1 MAIIAPDIG
10 IDLGTSN
17 TLVYVKRKGVVLNEP
32 TLMVVTGGQKKS
44 VKAFGEDARLMLG
57 RTTGEYQSVRPL
69 EDGVIKDYDMTEYML
84 EFFIRKAIGMSR
96 LVRPRGLITIP
107 SRVTAI
113 ERRAV
118 REAAENAGIRKGALH
133 LIEKPFAA
141 ALGSGLPVFEP
152 RGSMVVD
159 IGGGTAEVAVISMG
173 SIVASRSVRSAG
185 DEFEKEIIAYVK
197 RKYNVLI
204 GDRTAEEIKIAIAS
218 AAPYEGEEPY
228 SVMGRNLVDG
238 FPKEVTLTPAEIRE
252 VLSEQIGVIIDAI
265 LTTLERTPPELS
277 ADILETGITLAGG
290 GAMLHGMDK
299 LVAQQTGMPVFI
311 AEEPLDCVARGT
323 GAILE
328 SPETFSRTL
337 FFDNRPSR

>member
-1 MAIIAPDIG
+1 M
-10 IDLGTSN
+10 
-17 TLVYVKRKGVVLNEP
+17 
-32 TLMVVTGGQKKS
+32 
-44 VKAFGEDARLMLG
+44 
-57 RTTGEYQSVRPL
+57 
-69 EDGVIKDYDMTEYML
+69 
-84 EFFIRKAIGMSR
+84 
-96 LVRPRGLITIP
+96 
-107 SRVTAI
+107 
-113 ERRAV
+113 
-118 REAAENAGIRKGALH
+118 
-133 LIEKPFAA
+133 
-141 ALGSGLPVFEP
+141 
-152 RGSMVVD
+152 D

>member
-1 MAIIAPDIG
+1 M
-10 IDLGTSN
+10 
-17 TLVYVKRKGVVLNEP
+17 
-32 TLMVVTGGQKKS
+32 
-44 VKAFGEDARLMLG
+44 
-57 RTTGEYQSVRPL
+57 
-69 EDGVIKDYDMTEYML
+69 
-84 EFFIRKAIGMSR
+84 
-96 LVRPRGLITIP
+96 
-107 SRVTAI
+107 

-118 REAAENAGIRKGALH
+118 REVAFKAGARQVAIV
-133 LIEKPFAA
+133 EEPMAA
-141 ALGSGLPVFEP
+141 AIGAGLPVAEP
-152 RGSMVVD
+152 TGCMVVD

-173 SIVASRSVRSAG
+173 SIVASRSVRTAG

-204 GDRTAEEIKIAIAS
+204 GDRTAEEIKLAIGS

-252 VLSEQIGVIIDAI
+252 ALSEQVGVIIDAI

-290 GAMLHGMDK
+290 GALLHGLDR

-328 SPETFSRTL
+328 SPETYSRTL
-337 FFDNRPSR
+337 FFDNRPTR